1 MAAVLGAAN
10 AFASAMNLPTPLNFI
25 LAPVNAALALASGMA
40 NVAKIKATKP
50 PEFALGGM
58 IPGNQY
64 MDKTP
69 IMAMGGEYVVN
80 RAATE
85 ANLGALEFM
94 NRGGKMSSD
103 KQVVV
108 QINGDVIGTQRFV
121 EDNLMPAFQKALNR
135 GVNFA

>member
-1 MAAVLGAAN
+1 MAAVLGAMN
-10 AFASAMNLPTPLNFI
+10 AFTSALALPTPLNFI
-25 LAPVNAALALASGMA
+25 LAPINAAAALAAGMA
-40 NVAKIKATKP
+40 NVAKIKATPP

-64 MDKTP
+64 QDGTP

-94 NRGGKMSSD
+94 NRGGKLGGGN
-103 KQVVV
+103 VN
-108 QINGDVIGTQRFV
+108 INISGDIIGT
-121 EDNLMPAFQKALNR
+121 NK
-135 GVNFA
+135 